1 MKINS
6 FNTARFR
13 NAEIVS
19 VTADV
24 LNFVSGYDWVGLKVE
39 GFYTQTTTSL
49 KKLEDHLN
57 KFNTVSETL
66 QVEENDLLFNNSW
79 RALKYFCNAL
89 ALNPDEAKRNAANV
103 LINLSKI
110 HGYNLHMESYQEQ
123 NAKAKMFLDH
133 CDGVVEVK
141 EAIELIG
148 ADPFISNQKVALDAL
163 NLSLENRNDK
173 TVKEVRDTD
182 TKMLRK
188 ELMASLEQMLKYL
201 EAMSGLVSEGPLNA
215 MIKNINES
223 IQKVEVLHKTRSTRS
238 TEQLTELQ

>member
-39 GFYTQTTTSL
+39 GFYTQTITSL

-79 RALKYFCNAL
+79 RALKYF
-89 ALNPDEAKRNAANV
+89 
-103 LINLSKI
+103 
-110 HGYNLHMESYQEQ
+110 
-123 NAKAKMFLDH
+123 
-133 CDGVVEVK
+133 
-141 EAIELIG
+141 
-148 ADPFISNQKVALDAL
+148 
-163 NLSLENRNDK
+163 
-173 TVKEVRDTD
+173 
-182 TKMLRK
+182 
-188 ELMASLEQMLKYL
+188 
-201 EAMSGLVSEGPLNA
+201 
-215 MIKNINES
+215 
-223 IQKVEVLHKTRSTRS
+223 
-238 TEQLTELQ
+238 